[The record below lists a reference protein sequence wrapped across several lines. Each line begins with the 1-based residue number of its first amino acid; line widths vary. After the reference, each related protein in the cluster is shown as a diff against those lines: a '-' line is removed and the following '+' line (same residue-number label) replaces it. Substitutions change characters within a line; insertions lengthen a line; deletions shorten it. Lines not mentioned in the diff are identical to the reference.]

1 MRTLQR
7 AAVRARHVL
16 PTSARQEPVV
26 AARDEFCAVSE
37 SDAICRLNR
46 PPVVAHGRLDIPS
59 IPAAL
64 LRADDAFADVQ
75 MSYWLRPAVCQQDSC
90 IAAYTECTGMS
101 TSPVRIDR
109 PPERHLALFGHAIDH
124 GLRAHLVETRVQR

>member
-16 PTSARQEPVV
+16 PTPARQEPVV
-26 AARDEFCAVSE
+26 SARDEFCAVSE

-59 IPAAL
+59 IPAPL

-75 MSYWLRPAVCQQDSC
+75 MGYRLRPAVRQQDSC
-90 IAAYTECTGMS
+90 IATYTECAGMS
-101 TSPVRIDR
+101 AAPVRIDR
-109 PPERHLALFGHAIDH
+109 PPERHLALLRHPVDH
-124 GLRAHLVETRVQR
+124 GLRA